1 MKVIPDTNFLMAIS
15 QFKIDILTELK
26 PNEII
31 IIDKTVKELN
41 NLKEKDKTRV
51 HASIALKLIKDFP
64 ILKTREGKTDDI
76 LVDLSK
82 EGYIIA
88 TQDQGLKRRLKNT
101 YIVIRQKKYL
111 KTVNQNIY

>member
-31 IIDKTVKELN
+31 IIDKTIRELN
-41 NLKEKDKTRV
+41 NLKEKEKTKM

-64 ILKTREGKTDDI
+64 VLITGKGKADDI

-82 EGYIIA
+82 KGYIIA
-88 TQDQGLKRRLKNT
+88 TQDQGLKKRLKNT

-111 KTVNQNIY
+111 KTINQNIY

>member
-31 IIDKTVKELN
+31 IIDKTIRELN
-41 NLKEKDKTRV
+41 NLKEKEKTKM

-64 ILKTREGKTDDI
+64 VLITEKGKADDI

-82 EGYIIA
+82 KGYIIA
-88 TQDQGLKRRLKNT
+88 TQDQGLKKRLKNT

-111 KTVNQNIY
+111 KTINQNIY